1 MERTP
6 LEDWIVERTGISR
19 HSREALEEYQL
30 RKIMETEKFARTHS
44 RFYKDQ
50 LARVPVNSWEDVR
63 ALPFTFPSQI
73 RRDPNGFLCIPQREI
88 KRIVTLR
95 SSGTE
100 GGEKRVFFSQSDL
113 DATVDF
119 FQYGMSSLTDES
131 DRVLILFPGASCGS
145 IGDLLEKAL
154 KRSGVACFR
163 YGIITDMEETAKC
176 IVENGITC
184 LIGIPIQILQLSRI
198 KTEIF
203 QKHIRKVLLSADYV
217 PKVLIR
223 ELTERCGCRVFT
235 HYGMTE
241 MGYGG
246 GVECQ
251 ALDGYHMRE
260 GDLYLE
266 ILDPVTGQ
274 PVQDGQAGEVTF
286 TTLTRQAM
294 PLIRYRTGDLAS
306 FSPVPC
312 PCGTFLKTMSR
323 VSGRC
328 ENRVRLCGGSFL
340 RFSQLDEWMLS
351 FPELLDYKA
360 CLECE
365 DVLRIEIV
373 LMKEKRFSE
382 TRDRISKKI
391 QEEIRRHYGCRM
403 QIRLVSKT
411 DPQEKFVN
419 SMEKRKFLGTAE
431 DFSER
436 GKGCAR

>member
-19 HSREALEEYQL
+19 RSREALEEYQL
-30 RKIMETEKFARTHS
+30 RKIMETVQFARRHS
-44 RFYKDQ
+44 RFYQEQ
-50 LARVPVNSWEDVR
+50 LADVSVNSWENVR
-63 ALPFTFPSQI
+63 ALPFTFPNQI
-73 RRDPNGFLCIPQREI
+73 RRDPNDFLCIPQRDI

-100 GGEKRVFFSQSDL
+100 GEEKRIFFSQGDL
-113 DATVDF
+113 DATIDF

-131 DRVLILFPGASCGS
+131 DRVLILFPGTSCGS

-154 KRSGVACFR
+154 KKSSVACFTH
-163 YGIITDMEETAKC
+163 GVITDMEETARC
-176 IVENGITC
+176 IVENDITC
-184 LIGIPIQILQLSRI
+184 LTGIPIQILQLSRI

-203 QKHIRKVLLSADYV
+203 QKYIRKVLLSADYV

-260 GDLYLE
+260 GDLYIE
-266 ILDPVTGQ
+266 ILDPDTGY
-274 PVQDGQAGEVTF
+274 PVQDGQMGEVTF

-306 FSPVPC
+306 FSPAPC
-312 PCGTFLKTMSR
+312 RCGTFLKTM
-323 VSGRC
+323 
-328 ENRVRLCGGSFL
+328 NRVYGRLENQVQICGNSFL
-340 RFSQLDEWMLS
+340 HFSQLDEWMLPFS
-351 FPELLDYKA
+351 KLLDYKA
-360 CLECE
+360 CMEHENMLG
-365 DVLRIEIV
+365 IEV
-373 LMKEKRFSE
+373 VFMDEGDFQE
-382 TRDRISKKI
+382 TLNKISKTIQEKI
-391 QEEIRRHYGCRM
+391 QRQYGCRM
-403 QIRLVSKT
+403 QIRLTRKT
-411 DPQEKFVN
+411 DRLEKCFN
-419 SMEKRKFLGTAE
+419 SMEKRKFC
-431 DFSER
+431 R
-436 GKGCAR
+436 